1 MDSDRSKRSIQGE
14 ILWSFNQKVV
24 LFLIKVLI
32 YKNFINIVIAIVFIL
47 RITDAN
53 SKHCVIAIYKDML
66 KQHEVYH
73 LALAVFV

>member
-1 MDSDRSKRSIQGE
+1 MDSDRSKRSTQCE
-14 ILWSFNQKVV
+14 ILWGFNQKVL
-24 LFLIKVLI
+24 LFLLKLLNYI
-32 YKNFINIVIAIVFIL
+32 NFINIVIAILFIL

-53 SKHCVIAIYKDML
+53 SKHCGIAIYKGMV